1 MQTVNHQHSSWLRSR
16 QSWAAMLFM
25 AIAAFFLLMEHR
37 AHLWGVL
44 PVLLVALCPLVHL
57 FGHGGHHAPKTT
69 DESKSS

>member
-1 MQTVNHQHSSWLRSR
+1 MQTVNHQYPSWWCSR
-16 QSWAAMLFM
+16 ESWAAMLFM

-57 FGHGGHHAPKTT
+57 LGHGGHHAPKTT
-69 DESKSS
+69 DEGRSS